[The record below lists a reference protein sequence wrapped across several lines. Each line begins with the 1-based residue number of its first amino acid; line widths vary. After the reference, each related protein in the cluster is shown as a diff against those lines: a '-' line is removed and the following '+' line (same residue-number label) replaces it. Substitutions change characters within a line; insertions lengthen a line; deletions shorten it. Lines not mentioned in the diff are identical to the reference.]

1 MSEFIT
7 VARPYAKA
15 AFDFA
20 VEHQSVER
28 WQDMLTFA
36 AEVTKNEQMAE
47 LLSGALAPETLAESF
62 IAVCGEQLDENGQNL
77 IRVMAENGRL
87 NALPDV
93 LEQFIHL
100 RAVSEATA
108 EVDVISAAALSEQQ
122 LAKISAAM
130 EKRLSRK
137 VKLNCK
143 IDKSVM
149 AGVIIDRVIWSLM
162 AAYAVVLSALQ
173 TSCSLKG
180 TGACN

>member
-100 RAVSEATA
+100 RAVSESTA

-149 AGVIIDRVIWSLM
+149 AGVIIRSGDMVIDGSVRGRLERL
-162 AAYAVVLSALQ
+162 ADVLQS
-173 TSCSLKG
+173 
-180 TGACN
+180 

>member
-28 WQDMLTFA
+28 WQDMLAFA

-77 IRVMAENGRL
+77 IRVWLKM
-87 NALPDV
+87 
-93 LEQFIHL
+93 
-100 RAVSEATA
+100 
-108 EVDVISAAALSEQQ
+108 
-122 LAKISAAM
+122 
-130 EKRLSRK
+130 
-137 VKLNCK
+137 
-143 IDKSVM
+143 
-149 AGVIIDRVIWSLM
+149 
-162 AAYAVVLSALQ
+162 VVLTRSRMFW
-173 TSCSLKG
+173 SSLF
-180 TGACN
+180 TFVP

>member
-20 VEHQSVER
+20 VEHQNVDG
-28 WQDMLTFA
+28 WQNMLAFA

-47 LLSGALAPETLAESF
+47 MISGALAPETLAESF
-62 IAVCGEQLDENGQNL
+62 IAVCGDQLDDHAQNL
-77 IRVMAENGRL
+77 IKVMAANGRL
-87 NALPDV
+87 VALPEV
-93 LEQFIHL
+93 LEQFIAL
-100 RAVSEATA
+100 RAAEESTA
-108 EVDVISAAALSEQQ
+108 EVDVISAAALSDEQ
-122 LAKISAAM
+122 LKKISSAM

-149 AGVIIDRVIWSLM
+149 AGVIIRSGDMVIDGSVRGRLERLTD
-162 AAYAVVLSALQ
+162 VLQS
-173 TSCSLKG
+173 
-180 TGACN
+180 

>member
-1 MSEFIT
+1 MSEFVT

-20 VEHQSVER
+20 VEHKSVDR
-28 WQDMLTFA
+28 WQDMLAFA

-47 LLSGALAPETLAESF
+47 LLSGALAPETLSKSF

-77 IRVMAENGRL
+77 IKVMAENGRL
-87 NALPDV
+87 KVLPDV

-100 RAVSEATA
+100 RAASEATS
-108 EVDVISAAALSEQQ
+108 EVEVISANALNEEQ

-143 IDKSVM
+143 IDKSVI
-149 AGVIIDRVIWSLM
+149 AGGIIRAVDLVIEGSIRVRLERLTD
-162 AAYAVVLSALQ
+162 VLQS
-173 TSCSLKG
+173 
-180 TGACN
+180 

>member
-1 MSEFIT
+1 MSEFVT

-20 VEHQSVER
+20 VEHKSVER
-28 WQDMLTFA
+28 WQDMLAFA

-47 LLSGALAPETLAESF
+47 LLSGGLAREELSAAF

-87 NALPDV
+87 QVLPDV

-100 RAVSEATA
+100 RAASEATA
-108 EVDVISAAALSEQQ
+108 EVDVISASQLSEAQ
-122 LAKISAAM
+122 LEKIVGAM

-149 AGVIIDRVIWSLM
+149 AGVIIRAGDMVIDGSVRGRLDRL
-162 AAYAVVLSALQ
+162 ADVLQS
-173 TSCSLKG
+173 
-180 TGACN
+180 

>member
-87 NALPDV
+87 NVLPDV

-149 AGVIIDRVIWSLM
+149 AGVIIRSGDMVIDGSVRGRLERL
-162 AAYAVVLSALQ
+162 ADVLQS
-173 TSCSLKG
+173 
-180 TGACN
+180 

>member
-7 VARPYAKA
+7 VVRPYAKA

-149 AGVIIDRVIWSLM
+149 AGVIIRSGDMVIDGSVRGRLERL
-162 AAYAVVLSALQ
+162 ADVLQS
-173 TSCSLKG
+173 
-180 TGACN
+180 